1 MREIT
6 QETIFD
12 LRWLTKRYYKKKGFK
27 ARDIS
32 HWQYYKNPSIKRMLG
47 KNSALILKDAS
58 ENPYGIAL
66 IKDWK
71 RVIGVN
77 QCYQVEWLKDRL
89 KKEDI
94 EINHLRFI
102 LVSKM
107 GFSDSTE
114 RFANKHKID
123 LISERDISYEYP
135 SLGEFIRGPKQ
146 TKENEIG
153 NNKEKEDAE
162 TLSEDNLED
171 IHFSYRKDADKETL
185 Q

>member
-1 MREIT
+1 MREFT
-6 QETIFD
+6 QETLFD
-12 LRWLTKRYYKKKGFK
+12 LRWLTKRYYKKKGFI

-32 HWQYYKNPSIKRMLG
+32 HWQYYNNPSIKRMLG

-58 ENPYGIAL
+58 ENPYGIVL

-77 QCYQVEWLKDRL
+77 QSYQVEWLKDLL
-89 KKEDI
+89 KKEGI
-94 EINHLRFI
+94 EINQLRFI
-102 LVSKM
+102 LVSKL

-114 RFANKHKID
+114 KFANKHKIE

-135 SLGEFIRGPKQ
+135 SLGEFIREPKQ
-146 TKENEIG
+146 AKENEKE
-153 NNKEKEDAE
+153 NNKEKEEDVE

-171 IHFSYRKDADKETL
+171 IHFSYSKDD
-185 Q
+185 